1 MNHKI
6 EITGG
11 TGSYYLGAG
20 CSCGQF
26 SFWRN
31 LPKSRG
37 YRTNAIAK
45 AKEAFK
51 QHKMAATK

>member
-26 SFWRN
+26 TFWRN

-37 YRTNAIAK
+37 YRTNAIKK
-45 AKEAFK
+45 AKEEFK
-51 QHKMAATK
+51 LHKLGAK